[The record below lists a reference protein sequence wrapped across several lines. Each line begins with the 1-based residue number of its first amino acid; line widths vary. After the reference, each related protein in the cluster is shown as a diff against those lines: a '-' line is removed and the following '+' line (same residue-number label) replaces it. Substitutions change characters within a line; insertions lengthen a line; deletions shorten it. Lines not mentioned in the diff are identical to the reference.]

1 MKAKHAM
8 LALLPALMLILTAC
22 PGTEPEPE
30 PAAPAV
36 PTGLTLHKAEQTS
49 LTFQWAPVS
58 GASSYDWKLLQGASQ
73 VQAGS
78 VSGRNVT
85 VSGLT
90 AGTHYQFAVRAVS
103 SAGASAWSSLLTAA
117 TEAEPEPDPDPTP
130 TPTPTP
136 ATITYEDFLIPAAE
150 EDGLVRAFP
159 GAEGCGMFTTG
170 GRGGTVYH
178 VTTLEDDNSKGSLR
192 YALSQT
198 GPRTIVFD
206 VAGLIELKSGLNI
219 SKGDVTIAGQ
229 TAPGDG
235 ICISNYTVQSA
246 ADNVII
252 RFIRFRLGDKVA
264 GQEDCIWGRNHKN
277 IILDHCSMSW
287 CMDECASFYDNDAF
301 TMQWCI
307 LSESL
312 NDSKHPKGAHGYGGI
327 WGGHKAT
334 FHHNLLAHHSSRTP
348 RLCGSRYTG
357 TPEIEQVEL
366 ANNVFYNWGPT
377 DGGYAG
383 EGGSYNFIN
392 NYYKPGASTVTK
404 KSLVNRIF
412 QPYVSGSSSDDKNPA
427 NTWGRFYVA
436 GNHFDGQVA
445 NANYADLI
453 TGVNQDNW
461 QGIHPKTSVETSV
474 IKADSRFD
482 ITTAGSKLNVQTAE
496 TAYEKVLAVVGAS
509 LSRDKADARV
519 VEEVRKGTWSGKG
532 SNGSTNGI
540 IDSQEDVGGW
550 PSYAASPE
558 ELARVKDS
566 DGDGIPDWFED
577 AAGLD
582 KASAADGVG
591 KTLDR
596 GGRYTNLEMYLH
608 YLVKDIIQ
616 KHN

>member
-1 MKAKHAM
+1 MKTKY
-8 LALLPALMLILTAC
+8 LLPALLPVLMLILTAC
-22 PGTEPEPE
+22 PGPEPEPE
-30 PAAPAV
+30 PAAPETPV
-36 PTGLTLHKAEQTS
+36 GLTLHGATQTS
-49 LTFQWAPVS
+49 LTFQWSAVT
-58 GASSYDWKLLQGASQ
+58 GAASYDWKLLQGSNQ
-73 VQAGS
+73 VQSGS
-78 VSGRNVT
+78 VSTRNVT

-90 AGTHYQFAVRAVS
+90 AGTAYQFAVRAVS
-103 SAGASAWSSLLTAA
+103 SAGTSAWSSSLTAS
-117 TEAEPEPDPDPTP
+117 TEAEPLPPTPPTP
-130 TPTPTP
+130 TV
-136 ATITYEDFLIPAAE
+136 TISYEDFLIPASE
-150 EDGLVRAFP
+150 EDGKVRAFP

-170 GRGGTVYH
+170 GRAGTVYH
-178 VTTLEDDNSKGSLR
+178 VTTLEDNNAKGSLR
-192 YALSQT
+192 YALSQS

-206 VAGLIELKSGLNI
+206 VAGVIELKSGLTI

-229 TAPGDG
+229 TAPGGG
-235 ICISNYTVQSA
+235 ICLANYTVQSN

-252 RFIRFRLGDKVA
+252 RFVRFRLGDKVA

-312 NDSKHPKGAHGYGGI
+312 NNSKHPKGAHGYGGI

-427 NTWGRFYVA
+427 NTWGKFYVA

-445 NANYADLI
+445 DANYAELI
-453 TGVNQDNW
+453 AGVNQDNW
-461 QGIHPKTSVETSV
+461 QGIHPKTSVATSV

-482 ITTAGSKLNVQTAE
+482 ISIDGSKLSVQTAAA
-496 TAYEKVLAVVGAS
+496 AYEKVLSVVGAS
-509 LSRDKADARV
+509 LSRDKVDARIV
-519 VEEVRKGTWSGKG
+519 DEVRKGTWSGKG
-532 SNGSTNGI
+532 SGGSTNGI

-550 PSYAASPE
+550 PAYTASGE
-558 ELARVKDS
+558 QLSRVTDT
-566 DGDGIPDWFED
+566 DGDGMPDWFED

-582 KASAADGVG
+582 KNAATDGVA
-591 KTLDR
+591 KTLDKNK
-596 GGRYTNLEMYLH
+596 RYTNLEMYLH

>member
-1 MKAKHAM
+1 MMKTKGLQWM
-8 LALLPALMLILTAC
+8 LLLLVFLGLAVAC
-22 PGTEPEPE
+22 GRPEPEPE
-30 PAAPAV
+30 PTAPAV
-36 PTGLTLHKAEQTS
+36 PTGILVHNATETS
-49 LTFQWAPVS
+49 LTFQWSPVT
-58 GASSYDWKLLQGASQ
+58 GATSYDWKLLQGGSQ

-90 AGTHYQFAVRAVS
+90 AGTDYQFAVRAVS
-103 SAGASAWSSLLTAA
+103 AAGASAWSGHLAA
-117 TEAEPEPDPDPTP
+117 KTESIPEPPQPPTP
-130 TPTPTP
+130 GP
-136 ATITYEDFLIPAAE
+136 ATISYEDFLIPASE

-178 VTTLEDDNSKGSLR
+178 VTTLEDNNSKGSLR
-192 YALSQT
+192 YALGQT

-206 VAGLIELKSGLNI
+206 VAGVIELKSGLNI

-229 TAPGDG
+229 TAPGGG
-235 ICISNYTVQSA
+235 ICIANYTVQNA

-252 RFIRFRLGDKVA
+252 RFVRFRLGDKVA

-287 CMDECASFYDNDAF
+287 CMDECASFYDNDDF

-312 NDSKHPKGAHGYGGI
+312 NNSKHPKGAHGYGGI

-357 TPEIEQVEL
+357 MPEIEKVEL

-412 QPYVSGSSSDDKNPA
+412 QPYVSGSSSDDINPA
-427 NTWGRFYVA
+427 NIWGKFYVT
-436 GNHFDGQVA
+436 GNYFDGQVA
-445 NANYADLI
+445 NANYGDLI
-453 TGVNQDNW
+453 AGVNEDNW

-474 IKADSRFD
+474 IKAESRFD
-482 ITTAGSKLNVQTAE
+482 ITSNGSKFDLQPAQD
-496 TAYEKVLAVVGAS
+496 AYERVLARAGAS
-509 LSRDKADARV
+509 LSRDKVDARIAD
-519 VEEVRKGTWSGKG
+519 EVKKGTWSAKG

-540 IDSQEDVGGW
+540 IDSQEDAGGW
-550 PSYAASPE
+550 PAYTASAE
-558 ELARVKDS
+558 ELAKVKDS
-566 DGDGIPDWFED
+566 DGDGMPDWFED
-577 AAGLD
+577 SAGLD
-582 KASAADGVG
+582 KASAADGVT
-591 KTLDR
+591 KTLDKN
-596 GGRYTNLEMYLH
+596 GRYTNLEMYLH
-608 YLVKDIIQ
+608 YLVKDIF
-616 KHN
+616 KF